1 MFCFAFGLAFTIAV
15 EFEDEAEPMMFA
27 ADDLEGRPH
36 HHQAQAVGSEDEHAQ
51 EQVIGSKQDSD
62 MEVAVELED
71 YQACDV
77 MGIYS

>member
-1 MFCFAFGLAFTIAV
+1 
-15 EFEDEAEPMMFA
+15 MFA

-36 HHQAQAVGSEDEHAQ
+36 HHHQAEAVGSEDEHAQ
-51 EQVIGSKQDSD
+51 EQVIGSKQDSE

-71 YQACDV
+71 YPSQACDV